1 MVLSASDRQFLFE
14 RFQEVLGER
23 AGALLMDQ
31 IPEGGRELVTR
42 SDLTSEL
49 APIKADLVRLDAKVD
64 VVEARLRAEMSE
76 LRTDL
81 HEHMSAGFQKVAV
94 TIVAANTTLFAAMLG
109 IVALA

>member
-23 AGALLMDQ
+23 AGALMMDQ

-49 APIKADLVRLDAKVD
+49 APIKADLVRLDSKID
-64 VVEARLRAEMSE
+64 VVKAE
-76 LRTDL
+76 LRTEIAEL
-81 HEHMSAGFQKVAV
+81 RTEMHHEMSRGFRQVSV